1 MRGGAAADDRLSPAE
16 ISAAIEETRQRLSR
30 TLARLDRDYALRH
43 LVVRGERALRG
54 AGDSRDGDSHAIAFH
69 DALRRNAAPMSLI
82 ALGLAWLALTEHRSA
97 VALAQQFAP
106 ALARL
111 QQVASAL
118 LPARAPRDAAP

>member
-1 MRGGAAADDRLSPAE
+1 MRGGAAADRLSPAE
-16 ISAAIEETRQRLSR
+16 IAAAIEETRQRLSR

-43 LVVRGERALRG
+43 LLVRGERALRG
-54 AGDSRDGDSHAIAFH
+54 AGNSHDGDGHAFSFH

-97 VALAQQFAP
+97 VALAQQLAP

-118 LPARAPRDAAP
+118 LPGKTSRDAAP